1 MGIAQDGSPALAL
14 LSRLC
19 SLVLS
24 PRPLLSD
31 IPLVTLALVLLP
43 HGADS
48 PEPPLALDRS
58 LAANPCDAQTSSW
71 SATCIMEHHSHP
83 SREPL
88 RLAPSGHPL
97 RHIASNVSAISD
109 AEYTPYD
116 APASHPQ
123 QLRGRESIVSIESH
137 HSHHAASERDRGNG
151 HSYAPGPPVWPGPFS
166 YSGATGYAPVSAPA
180 EQTPARTL
188 SRASRKSSYAA
199 SLRHTAIPPS
209 IQEEEYDLSLLRSAA
224 PMGAAPRYDAIP
236 EDEPAAVAVF
246 DITSALGPMDSHD
259 VEFIK
264 KLQEQEAKG
273 TLTGGLGQGFGRDS
287 RVRVRHAD
295 LLSSPTTVQRS
306 LTRSFTRRRS
316 VKPMGR
322 AETIRE
328 VGQDEANR
336 RGEVIEVILEDPVAG
351 ADISNME
358 GSNMLY
364 DSESRRSTFAVKE
377 QVTRVFYPQPNWK
390 PFSMRWPYLT
400 MLVLLSMALAAMQ
413 EILYRRYSQ
422 DPILMFTSPEDVDPG
437 FYFVVKFAPTL
448 AAVVYG
454 VLWQFVDFEVRRLEA
469 YYQLSKEGGAL
480 AAESIN
486 VDYVTSFNF
495 LRPFRALRLGH
506 YAVALSSVATTF
518 AVSLVPTF
526 AAASVVLTPSRQE
539 RMDNPNAEK
548 FLHFSATWS
557 RLLTTTLLV
566 CAVLGCVLFC
576 LLQSRRSGLL
586 ADVRGIAGLASMAVA
601 SHILMDFKD
610 MDTAKHKDIH
620 HKLKHNRYMLRN
632 SSLAPDDENPVSTQ
646 ERDRYQD
653 THLSENPHPLMLR
666 PAGWVPFI
674 LGLLAF
680 TGFIPAFLFT
690 PADVVTDKAPWV
702 ITALAVCLKLSWNAT
717 ETAVRMMEPF
727 YILSRRHAPARTLML
742 DYTALPFGYLP
753 LRALFNGHLLVF
765 AVGFGSVMAEFLTI
779 LVTGLATVDGQ
790 VFLREG
796 KLGDKDRDGHRLINS
811 GQETVAS
818 FYVSFG
824 ASVFILLY
832 MSVTACVVFFRRRH
846 PFLPRQPN
854 TIASVLAF
862 IHQSKMLYDFVGTA
876 KYSSAEMARKLEDGK
891 TYGLGWFPGRDG
903 QTHCGVDQEE
913 LTSNYKHGVDNS
925 QQNEPWNMQWDVL

>member
-1 MGIAQDGSPALAL
+1 
-14 LSRLC
+14 
-19 SLVLS
+19 
-24 PRPLLSD
+24 
-31 IPLVTLALVLLP
+31 
-43 HGADS
+43 
-48 PEPPLALDRS
+48 
-58 LAANPCDAQTSSW
+58 
-71 SATCIMEHHSHP
+71 MEHHSDP
-83 SREPL
+83 GREPL
-88 RLAPSGHPL
+88 RLAPSRQPL

-109 AEYTPYD
+109 AEHAPYG
-116 APASHPQ
+116 APAAHPQ
-123 QLRGRESIVSIESH
+123 QLRGRESIVSIESLRGH
-137 HSHHAASERDRGNG
+137 PAASERGHGGG
-151 HSYAPGPPVWPGPFS
+151 HSYASGPPVWPGSFS
-166 YSGATGYAPVSAPA
+166 YSGATGYAPVSGPA
-180 EQTPARTL
+180 GQTPAPML
-188 SRASRKSSYAA
+188 SRDGRKSSYGPP
-199 SLRHTAIPPS
+199 SPRRTAIPAS
-209 IQEEEYDLSLLRSAA
+209 GQGEEYGLSLLRSAA
-224 PMGAAPRYDAIP
+224 PMGAEPRYDAIP
-236 EDEPAAVAVF
+236 EEEPVAAVAF
-246 DITSALGPMDSHD
+246 DVTSALGPMDSHD

-287 RVRVRHAD
+287 WVRVRDAD
-295 LLSSPTTVQRS
+295 LLSSPTTAPRG

-316 VKPMGR
+316 SVKPIAR

-364 DSESRRSTFAVKE
+364 DSGARRPTFPVKE
-377 QVTRVFYPQPNWK
+377 HVTQVFYPQPNWK

-400 MLVLLSMALAAMQ
+400 MLILLSVALAAMQ
-413 EILYRRYSQ
+413 EILYRRYSES
-422 DPILMFTSPEDVDPG
+422 PILKFTSPEDVDPG

-454 VLWQFVDFEVRRLEA
+454 VLWQFADFEVRRLEA

-495 LRPFRALRLGH
+495 FRPFRALRLGH
-506 YAVALSSVATTF
+506 YAVALSSVATTL

-526 AAASVVLTPSRQE
+526 AAASVVLSPSRQA

-548 FLHFSATWS
+548 FLRFSATWS
-557 RLLTTTLLV
+557 RLLTATLLV
-566 CAVLGCVLFC
+566 CAVLCCVLFC

-586 ADVRGIAGLASMAVA
+586 ADVRGIAGLASLAVV

-646 ERDRYQD
+646 ERDRYRD

-666 PAGWVPFI
+666 PAGWIPFI

-690 PADVVTDKAPWV
+690 PADIVTDKAPWV
-702 ITALAVCLKLSWNAT
+702 ITAMAVCLKLSWNAT

-727 YILSRRHAPARTLML
+727 YLLSRRHAPARTLML

-796 KLGDKDRDGHRLINS
+796 KLSDKDRDQDRLINS

-818 FYVSFG
+818 FYVSLG
-824 ASVFILLY
+824 ASLFILLY
-832 MSVTACVVFFRRRH
+832 MGATACVVFFRRRH

-891 TYGLGWFPGRDG
+891 TYGLGWFLGRDG

-913 LTSNYKHGVDNS
+913 LTSNYKHGVDYS
-925 QQNEPWNMQWDVL
+925 QQNQPWNMQWDVL